1 MFIGEYI
8 KVKRKENRL
17 SQKDLANELSIGQ
30 SYLSQ
35 IESGNKMPSQELL
48 ADLAFF
54 FKIPFGAFMLLSI
67 EKNKVDIKDWEK
79 FDKATKLLS
88 EVRFSIL
95 LALQIA
101 VACPRMA
108 QRHLYRLTPL

>member
-8 KVKRKENRL
+8 KRKRKEKRL
-17 SQKDLANELSIGQ
+17 SQKDLANELAIGQ

-67 EKNKVDIKDWEK
+67 DRKKIDIKDWDK
-79 FDKATKLLS
+79 FEKATKLLADI
-88 EVRFSIL
+88 RFSI
-95 LALQIA
+95 
-101 VACPRMA
+101 
-108 QRHLYRLTPL
+108 